1 MELSNLLEPNLRDTH
16 AMLQLNNE
24 HAKETSLLVLESLN
38 ALLESAFFVQ
48 GVDRGASALLIALAH
63 SASYDNPNFQWFKAR
78 RDSFVYV
85 DRIIVSHTLRGQG
98 VAKRMYNDLVAAASS
113 AGFGSIVCEVN
124 IDPPNPIS
132 EAFHASMGFIRIGEA
147 AIHGGTKTVGYLEKS
162 LA

>member
-1 MELSNLLEPNLRDTH
+1 MELSSLLEPKLRDAH
-16 AMLQLNNE
+16 AMLRLNNE
-24 HAKETSLLVLESLN
+24 HAKETSLLDLESLN

-48 GVDRGASALLIALAH
+48 GVDCGASAFLIALAD
-63 SASYDNPNFQWFKAR
+63 SASYDNANFLWFKAR

-98 VAKRMYNDLVAAASS
+98 IAKRMYSDLFVAARQ
-113 AGFGSIVCEVN
+113 AGFNSVVCEVN
-124 IDPPNPIS
+124 IDPPNTIS